1 MQHLRRS
8 VAIILLACLAAGCGG
23 SGGSALPAAQPPTS
37 GTQAQ
42 QVELTINVP
51 KSAVATKVRPHYISP
66 STQSMSV
73 VVKQGA
79 TTVLSQTA
87 NLTATSAGCT
97 STLAS
102 TICTLTLS
110 LSPGSYTA
118 SVTTYDQTGAAGN
131 VLSSGQNVP
140 FTVVAG
146 ANNFVPVALSG
157 VPASF
162 TVTPQNTVTSGSY
175 AHGFTIAG
183 MQAQAFIVNALDAD
197 GNTIVGVGAPTLAVA
212 MTSGSGWTIANPT
225 TAQPNNFT
233 ITPATTQNSSATLQ
247 ITANFSDTTCSLGS
261 AVCTATFNVKNDL
274 PTLFVAACNAT
285 NGCGNG
291 DAVLVYA
298 PPYTGTPTTITSSID
313 APAQLALDG
322 SQNLYV
328 ANLYAG
334 SVGAYAPPYTSA
346 PYATLSTGGLG
357 VQVTPAGAV
366 VLTRFIDGAGVF
378 EYPSIF
384 SSTSTVTLSSYTFNM
399 AQPALDASGNIWLQ
413 PIANTLAAYGPP
425 SFNEV
430 DETSVP
436 ATTIEAFAIS
446 PAGEIYVA
454 GTTLVAVGPV
464 GGTLQ
469 SYTLPSGSAFGITYD
484 PSGNAIAAT
493 TSGVVILTSSAS
505 LLKTITSGVSIGSG
519 PGGLA
524 CPQCVAVDNGYDIF
538 VANNNAQTV
547 TIYKPPYASVA
558 VSIPTGY
565 TPEAVL
571 LGP

>member
-1 MQHLRRS
+1 
-8 VAIILLACLAAGCGG
+8 VCLLLIVLTVAGCGG
-23 SGGSALPAAQPPTS
+23 GSTGLPAPQPTAGITAHTAQVDVVITIPKTS
-37 GTQAQ
+37 AA
-42 QVELTINVP
+42 P
-51 KSAVATKVRPHYISP
+51 SRVRPHYISP
-66 STQSMSV
+66 STQSLTLAVM
-73 VVKQGA
+73 QGG
-79 TTVLSQTA
+79 VPVINETA
-87 NLTATSAGCT
+87 NLTPTSSGCS

-102 TICTLTLS
+102 TVCTLTLA
-110 LSPGSYTA
+110 LDPGNYTA
-118 SVTTYDQTGAAGN
+118 TITTYDQSLGAGN
-131 VLSSGQNVP
+131 VLSEGQNIA

-146 ANNFVPVALSG
+146 TNNQIELTLSG
-157 VPASF
+157 VPASY
-162 TVTPQNTVTSGSY
+162 VVSPQNLVTSGSF

-183 MQAQAFIVNALDAD
+183 MQAQSFIVAALDAD
-197 GNTIVGVGAPTLAVA
+197 GNYIVGTGAPTYTIAE
-212 MTSGSGWTIANPT
+212 TSGTGWTIANPS

-261 AVCTATFNVKNDL
+261 AVCTATFTVKNDL

-313 APAQLALDG
+313 GPAQLALDG

-384 SSTSTVTLSSYTFNM
+384 SSTSIATLSSYTFNM

-547 TIYKPPYASVA
+547 TIYKPPYASVT